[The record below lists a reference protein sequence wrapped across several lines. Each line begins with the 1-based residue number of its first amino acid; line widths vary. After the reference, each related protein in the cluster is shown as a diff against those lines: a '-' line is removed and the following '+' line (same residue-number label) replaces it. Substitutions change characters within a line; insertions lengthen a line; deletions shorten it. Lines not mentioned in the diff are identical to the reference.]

1 MGFFDRFKKKKHQ
14 EEELNEQEAVLDENS
29 GETSTES
36 GGAEIGASG
45 YTEAEAPVQPDGG
58 VPAVRSRSNPGITL
72 RSRLPKPK
80 RKSR

>member
-1 MGFFDRFKKKKHQ
+1 MKTPAKP
-14 EEELNEQEAVLDENS
+14 VLK
-29 GETSTES
+29 S

-58 VPAVRSRSNPGITL
+58 VPQPRSRSNPGNYA